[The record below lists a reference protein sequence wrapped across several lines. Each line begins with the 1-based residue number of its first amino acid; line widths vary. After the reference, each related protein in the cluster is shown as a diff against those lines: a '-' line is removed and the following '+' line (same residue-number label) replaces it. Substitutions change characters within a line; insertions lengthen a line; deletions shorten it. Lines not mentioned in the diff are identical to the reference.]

1 MEKVYEA
8 LENKI
13 REYYN
18 IITVD
23 TLKQISETYN
33 VPYLKLIYIWNKLNE
48 EYKIEK
54 SDRVNKNL
62 RFKIKINVFSVEAHK
77 WECWASDARQNDG

>member
-1 MEKVYEA
+1 MEKLYEA

-23 TLKQISETYN
+23 TLKEISETYN
-33 VPYLKLIYIWNKLNE
+33 VPYLKLVYIWNNLNG
-48 EYKIEK
+48 EYKIDK
-54 SDRVNKNL
+54 YNKNKENSVL
-62 RFKIKINVFSVEAHK
+62 SEIKIE
-77 WECWASDARQNDG
+77 

>member
-1 MEKVYEA
+1 MKKIYEA

-48 EYKIEK
+48 EYKIDK
-54 SDRVNKNL
+54 SNSVNKNKESIL
-62 RFKIKINVFSVEAHK
+62 SEIKIE
-77 WECWASDARQNDG
+77 

>member
-1 MEKVYEA
+1 MKKVYEA

-48 EYKIEK
+48 EYKIDK
-54 SDRVNKNL
+54 SNRVNKNKESIL
-62 RFKIKINVFSVEAHK
+62 SEIKIE
-77 WECWASDARQNDG
+77 

>member
-1 MEKVYEA
+1 MKKVYEA

-48 EYKIEK
+48 EYKIDK
-54 SDRVNKNL
+54 SNRVNKNKEDSIL
-62 RFKIKINVFSVEAHK
+62 SEIKIE
-77 WECWASDARQNDG
+77 

>member
-48 EYKIEK
+48 EYKIDK
-54 SDRVNKNL
+54 SNRVNKNKENSIL
-62 RFKIKINVFSVEAHK
+62 TEIKIE
-77 WECWASDARQNDG
+77 

>member
-1 MEKVYEA
+1 MKKVYEA

-54 SDRVNKNL
+54 SDRVNKNKESIL
-62 RFKIKINVFSVEAHK
+62 SEIKIE
-77 WECWASDARQNDG
+77 

>member
-48 EYKIEK
+48 EYKIDK
-54 SDRVNKNL
+54 SKKNKENSIL
-62 RFKIKINVFSVEAHK
+62 TEIKIE
-77 WECWASDARQNDG
+77 

>member
-1 MEKVYEA
+1 MEKLYEA

-23 TLKQISETYN
+23 TLKEISETYN
-33 VPYLKLIYIWNKLNE
+33 VPYLKLVYIWNKLNG
-48 EYKIEK
+48 EYKIDK
-54 SDRVNKNL
+54 YNKNKENSVL
-62 RFKIKINVFSVEAHK
+62 SEIKIE
-77 WECWASDARQNDG
+77 

>member
-1 MEKVYEA
+1 MNRVYEA

-23 TLKQISETYN
+23 TLKQISENYN

-48 EYKIEK
+48 EYKIDK
-54 SDRVNKNL
+54 SNRVNKNKEDSIL
-62 RFKIKINVFSVEAHK
+62 SEIKIE
-77 WECWASDARQNDG
+77 

>member
-1 MEKVYEA
+1 MNRVYEA

-23 TLKQISETYN
+23 TLKQISENYN

-48 EYKIEK
+48 EYKIDK
-54 SDRVNKNL
+54 SNSANKNKESIL
-62 RFKIKINVFSVEAHK
+62 SEIKIE
-77 WECWASDARQNDG
+77 